1 MMRKTLFIVGIT
13 WFLVYVIVTAI
24 LVGFRLSDVNLA
36 LPIQTFILTVLL
48 VPMIMLIIAPRVKR
62 LADKIWD

>member
-1 MMRKTLFIVGIT
+1 MRKTLFIVGIT